1 MTKLYHKKYENAN
14 FILDFLQKISYNIYI
29 INNKGNN
36 CTMTE
41 LYNFSFEFCACGA
54 ESSTKE
60 NTPLLCN
67 GIVAGADYADAV
79 ANIVGTFRSDK
90 NKISKL
96 LVEEVG
102 SSAVLIGNPKPVTN
116 QDSNPTEQNSTD
128 ETANNE

>member
-1 MTKLYHKKYENAN
+1 
-14 FILDFLQKISYNIYI
+14 
-29 INNKGNN
+29 
-36 CTMTE
+36 MTE
-41 LYNFSFEFCACGA
+41 LYNFSFEFCSCAEGA
-54 ESSTKE
+54 EQK
-60 NTPLLCN
+60 TPLLCN

-102 SSAVLIGNPKPVTN
+102 SSAVLIGNPKPIAEQSLEEQSSSKKEEPTN
-116 QDSNPTEQNSTD
+116 N

>member
-1 MTKLYHKKYENAN
+1 
-14 FILDFLQKISYNIYI
+14 
-29 INNKGNN
+29 
-36 CTMTE
+36 MTE

-54 ESSTKE
+54 ESSTTGAEQK
-60 NTPLLCN
+60 TPLLCN

-102 SSAVLIGNPKPVTN
+102 SSAVLIGNPKPLSEEQSPTKA
-116 QDSNPTEQNSTD
+116 NPIEEKPVDN
-128 ETANNE
+128 EVGNNNE

>member
-1 MTKLYHKKYENAN
+1 
-14 FILDFLQKISYNIYI
+14 
-29 INNKGNN
+29 
-36 CTMTE
+36 MTE
-41 LYNFSFEFCACGA
+41 LYNFSFEFCATGA

-102 SSAVLIGNPKPVTN
+102 SSAVLIGNPKPL
-116 QDSNPTEQNSTD
+116 SGEQSSPEEKPVDN

>member
-1 MTKLYHKKYENAN
+1 
-14 FILDFLQKISYNIYI
+14 
-29 INNKGNN
+29 
-36 CTMTE
+36 MTE
-41 LYNFSFEFCACGA
+41 LYNFSFEFV
-54 ESSTKE
+54 EQSSTSAE
-60 NTPLLCN
+60 NPSPLLCN

-102 SSAVLIGNPKPVTN
+102 SSAVLIGNPKPISEA
-116 QDSNPTEQNSTD
+116 QSSAEQSSAEQSSPEN

>member
-1 MTKLYHKKYENAN
+1 
-14 FILDFLQKISYNIYI
+14 
-29 INNKGNN
+29 
-36 CTMTE
+36 MTE
-41 LYNFSFEFCACGA
+41 LYNFSFEFCATGA
-54 ESSTKE
+54 ESSTTGAEQK
-60 NTPLLCN
+60 TPLLCN

-102 SSAVLIGNPKPVTN
+102 SSAVLIGNPKPISEAQN
-116 QDSNPTEQNSTD
+116 SGEQNSAEPCSAE

>member
-1 MTKLYHKKYENAN
+1 MKTQI

-41 LYNFSFEFCACGA
+41 LYNFSFEFVELC
-54 ESSTKE
+54 STTDAKQK
-60 NTPLLCN
+60 TPLLCN

-79 ANIVGTFRSDK
+79 ANITATFRSDK

-102 SSAVLIGNPKPVTN
+102 SSAVLIGNPKPISEV
-116 QDSNPTEQNSTD
+116 QSSGEQNSPEEKTIK
-128 ETANNE
+128 E

>member
-1 MTKLYHKKYENAN
+1 MKTQI
-14 FILDFLQKISYNIYI
+14 FTLDFLQKISYNIYI

-41 LYNFSFEFCACGA
+41 LYNFSFEFCATDA

-60 NTPLLCN
+60 NPSPLLCN

-102 SSAVLIGNPKPVTN
+102 SSAVLIGNPKPI
-116 QDSNPTEQNSTD
+116 SEKQNSEEQSSTEPCSAE
-128 ETANNE
+128 ETIKE

>member
-1 MTKLYHKKYENAN
+1 MKTQI

-41 LYNFSFEFCACGA
+41 LYNFSFEFV
-54 ESSTKE
+54 EQSSTKE
-60 NTPLLCN
+60 NPSPLLCN

-102 SSAVLIGNPKPVTN
+102 SSAVLIGNPKPISEA
-116 QDSNPTEQNSTD
+116 QSSGEQSSSKE
-128 ETANNE
+128 ETIKE

>member
-1 MTKLYHKKYENAN
+1 
-14 FILDFLQKISYNIYI
+14 
-29 INNKGNN
+29 
-36 CTMTE
+36 MTE
-41 LYNFSFEFCACGA
+41 LYNFSFEFV
-54 ESSTKE
+54 EQSST
-60 NTPLLCN
+60 LLCN

-102 SSAVLIGNPKPVTN
+102 SSAVLIGNPKPISLSSPEN
-116 QDSNPTEQNSTD
+116 

>member
-1 MTKLYHKKYENAN
+1 
-14 FILDFLQKISYNIYI
+14 
-29 INNKGNN
+29 
-36 CTMTE
+36 MTE
-41 LYNFSFEFCACGA
+41 LYNFSFEFCATGA

-60 NTPLLCN
+60 NSSPLLCN

-102 SSAVLIGNPKPVTN
+102 SSAVLIGNPKPLSEELCSSEKQSSSEN
-116 QDSNPTEQNSTD
+116 

>member
-1 MTKLYHKKYENAN
+1 
-14 FILDFLQKISYNIYI
+14 
-29 INNKGNN
+29 
-36 CTMTE
+36 MTE
-41 LYNFSFEFCACGA
+41 LYNFSFEFCATGA

-60 NTPLLCN
+60 NPTPLLCN

-102 SSAVLIGNPKPVTN
+102 SSAVLIGNPKPISEV
-116 QDSNPTEQNSTD
+116 QNSAKANPIEEKPVD
-128 ETANNE
+128 NEVGNNNE

>member
-1 MTKLYHKKYENAN
+1 MKTQI

-54 ESSTKE
+54 ESSTTDAEQK
-60 NTPLLCN
+60 TPLLCN

-102 SSAVLIGNPKPVTN
+102 SSAVLIGNPKPISEV
-116 QDSNPTEQNSTD
+116 QSSGEQNSPEK

>member
-1 MTKLYHKKYENAN
+1 
-14 FILDFLQKISYNIYI
+14 
-29 INNKGNN
+29 
-36 CTMTE
+36 MTE
-41 LYNFSFEFCACGA
+41 LYNFSFEFVEQSSTTGA
-54 ESSTKE
+54 EQK
-60 NTPLLCN
+60 TPLLCN

-102 SSAVLIGNPKPVTN
+102 SSAVLIGNPKPISEV
-116 QDSNPTEQNSTD
+116 QNSSEKQSSPEN

>member
-1 MTKLYHKKYENAN
+1 
-14 FILDFLQKISYNIYI
+14 
-29 INNKGNN
+29 
-36 CTMTE
+36 MTE
-41 LYNFSFEFCACGA
+41 LYNFSFEFYSCAEGT
-54 ESSTKE
+54 EQK
-60 NTPLLCN
+60 TPLLCN

-102 SSAVLIGNPKPVTN
+102 SSAVLIGNPKPIAEEPTN
-116 QDSNPTEQNSTD
+116 N

>member
-1 MTKLYHKKYENAN
+1 
-14 FILDFLQKISYNIYI
+14 
-29 INNKGNN
+29 
-36 CTMTE
+36 MTE
-41 LYNFSFEFCACGA
+41 LYNFSFEFVEQSSTTGA
-54 ESSTKE
+54 EQK
-60 NTPLLCN
+60 TPLLCN

-102 SSAVLIGNPKPVTN
+102 SSAVLIGNPKPLSEE
-116 QDSNPTEQNSTD
+116 QSSSEKQNSPEN

>member
-1 MTKLYHKKYENAN
+1 
-14 FILDFLQKISYNIYI
+14 
-29 INNKGNN
+29 
-36 CTMTE
+36 MTE

-54 ESSTKE
+54 ESSTTGAEQK
-60 NTPLLCN
+60 TPLLCN

-102 SSAVLIGNPKPVTN
+102 SSAVLIGNPKPISEK
-116 QDSNPTEQNSTD
+116 QSSGEQSSAEQGSAE
-128 ETANNE
+128 ETIKE